1 MNQQQFGFKS
11 HRIIRHFSPSNT
23 GDRKR
28 TTLHSSNTW
37 ASYPH
42 PVAFQKLDLGN
53 LIWPEMSL
61 SNRFKTLYKAFERA
75 TQLFSFCLR
84 FSPFTH
90 ISLILIAHGTS

>member
-75 TQLFSFCLR
+75 TFQLL
-84 FSPFTH
+84 SPLFPLKFH
-90 ISLILIAHGTS
+90 SLLIAHGTS